1 MVMPKQQKAETTE
14 RAQRRLDARRLLDEG
29 VAQAEVA
36 RRLKVSRQSVSVWA
50 RLPASELAIVR
61 PVGRQSTLK
70 ETDRQWLCGALLRG
84 ARAQGFA
91 TELWTLPRVAQLLAL
106 KRGKRFSKVHVWRIL
121 GRLGFSCQKPEGR
134 ARERNEPAI
143 QTWKQDQWPALK
155 KKP

>member
-1 MVMPKQQKAETTE
+1 MPKQRKAEITAG
-14 RAQRRLDARRLLDEG
+14 AQRRLDARRLLDEG

-61 PVGRQSTLK
+61 PVGRQSALK
-70 ETDRQWLCGALLRG
+70 EADRQWLGAALLRG
-84 ARAQGFA
+84 ARAHGFA
-91 TELWTLPRVAQLLAL
+91 TELWTLPRVAEVLAD

>member
-1 MVMPKQQKAETTE
+1 MVMLKQQKAAKAE
-14 RAQRRLDARRLLDEG
+14 RRLEARRLLDEG
-29 VAQAEVA
+29 VGQAEVA

-61 PVGRQSTLK
+61 PVGRQSTFK
-70 ETDRQWLCGALLRG
+70 ETDGQWLRAALLRG
-84 ARAQGFA
+84 ARANGFA
-91 TELWTLPRVAQLLAL
+91 TDLWTLPRVAQTLAL

-143 QTWKQDQWPALK
+143 QTWKQEQWPALK